1 MIGEILFFIVGLLPA
16 IIPTYQYELELLDE
30 LDDELDVELD
40 DELVVV
46 VVDVVV
52 DAVLPTEE

>member
-30 LDDELDVELD
+30 LDDELDDVL
-40 DELVVV
+40 VV

>member
-30 LDDELDVELD
+30 LDDVL
-40 DELVVV
+40 V

-52 DAVLPTEE
+52 DAVLPTAE